1 MTKDVVH
8 DMCTCTGNRRAKD
21 DPRRVQY
28 DRTELMWDTD
38 RLDPRHGVQ

>member
-1 MTKDVVH
+1 MICVPVPEIEEL
-8 DMCTCTGNRRAKD
+8 KD